1 MTEVVTTETICIQ
14 DELPI
19 TLITSM
25 DLETFIKGHH
35 IYKNIWTPQLDKL
48 LEVSTEPD
56 NPVHKFTVAVKK
68 NRNIVRHLKKGKTGR
83 FVKTLTLFYFLRSD
97 PYSKCHAK
105 VTWKRCNLG
114 DGDGLQVS
122 CILYISGQ
130 VQFMSILQKELVE
143 IKEI

>member
-1 MTEVVTTETICIQ
+1 MTTETISIQ

-25 DLETFIKGHH
+25 DLETFIKGYH
-35 IYKNIWTPQLDKL
+35 IYKNIWTPQLDEL
-48 LEVSTEPD
+48 LEVSTESD
-56 NPVHKFTVAVKK
+56 NPVDKFAVAVKK
-68 NRNIVRHLKKGKTGR
+68 NQNIVRHLKKGKTER
-83 FVKTLTLFYFLRSD
+83 FAKTLFYFLRSD

-114 DGDGLQVS
+114 DGDGLQVPW
-122 CILYISGQ
+122 ILYISGQ
-130 VQFMSILQKELVE
+130 AEFMSILEKELVK